1 MYPAASGADWSR
13 AKCYYDFG
21 SDNSARKS
29 RAAWGGKHTGRR
41 PTVNVQK
48 IELVHDEKNLYFRI
62 TAQQDIGDR
71 TGTEWMNLFIGTGE
85 PALKG
90 WEGYEYVLNRA
101 SEGSVSRLSSDFSL
115 TDAGKAE
122 VSVQGKE
129 MYITLS
135 RELLGLTGEFSL
147 YFKLADS
154 VEKSEDITVIMYRG
168 SRCPWGASASVT
180 GENDGDCRKSA
191 F

>member
-1 MYPAASGADWSR
+1 
-13 AKCYYDFG
+13 
-21 SDNSARKS
+21 
-29 RAAWGGKHTGRR
+29 
-41 PTVNVQK
+41 
-48 IELVHDEKNLYFRI
+48 
-62 TAQQDIGDR
+62 
-71 TGTEWMNLFIGTGE
+71 MNLFIGTGE

-135 RELLGLTGEFSL
+135 RELLGLTGEFRCISSWRIPWRSQRIL
-147 YFKLADS
+147 R
-154 VEKSEDITVIMYRG
+154 IIMYRG